1 MINQMPLSPELA
13 RLPRIAASFYKAGL
27 LQELVWG
34 IVTGE
39 TGRDMVEDAEKLL
52 VQLEKQ
58 SKVDL
63 HGLENIPAESG
74 CLIVFNHPNMEILL
88 PAMLELFVG
97 IFENNGKQV
106 RLAMGSE
113 IPMTTKNFNE
123 KTALPGSVWLL
134 ERFHGMYS
142 NNIISVPTAEGRKD
156 FLSGRTIAVRK
167 MMRAFKD
174 HNIVAISPE
183 GHVEKNGEVSPVE
196 TYHDGSGKMAM
207 MATKMGIPTVPVSVW
222 GSEKEMSVVVGRPFF
237 ITAETANLAAVEA
250 MYHVSLNLPEEL
262 RGPFR

>member
-1 MINQMPLSPELA
+1 MPISPELS
-13 RLPRIAASFYKAGL
+13 RLPRIATSFYRAGL
-27 LQELVWG
+27 MRELVWG
-34 IVTGE
+34 ILTGE
-39 TGRDMVEDAEKLL
+39 KGRDMVEDAEKLL
-52 VQLEKQ
+52 VELEKH

-63 HGLENIPAESG
+63 AGLENIPAENG
-74 CLIVFNHPNMEILL
+74 CMIVFNHPNMEVLL
-88 PAMLELFVG
+88 PAMLELFVS
-97 IFENNGKQV
+97 IFESNGKQV

-123 KTALPGSVWLL
+123 KTSLPGSVWLL
-134 ERFHGMYS
+134 ERFHGLYS
-142 NNIISVPTAEGRKD
+142 NNIISVPTAEDRKD

-174 HNIVAISPE
+174 KDIVVISPE
-183 GHVEKNGEVSPVE
+183 GHVEENGMISPID

-207 MATKMGIPTVPVSVW
+207 LASKMGIPTVPVSIWRQDGEIKVII
-222 GSEKEMSVVVGRPFF
+222 GEKFF
-237 ITAETANLAAVEA
+237 VTANSAELAAVEA